1 MSTTPKTTESKITT
15 VENQVSCELTT
26 THVLLAIPLT
36 RDEEGKLSMPQSPS
50 GKTLQ
55 VATTHGNVNTG
66 SKIKG
71 AAVFAG
77 VNVYVR
83 ND

>member
-1 MSTTPKTTESKITT
+1 MSNTPKTLEAKVTT
-15 VENQVSCELTT
+15 VENQVACELTT
-26 THVLLAIPLT
+26 THCILAIPLT
-36 RDEEGKLSMPQSPS
+36 RDEDGKLSMPQSPS

-55 VATTHGNVNTG
+55 VATTHGNINTG